1 MYPQLAGG
9 LSVVPHIIIVATL
22 SSFPVLII
30 NAVAVIATTV
40 SYFLLLHNILDDCY
54 VGDGTGTTFFLFCF
68 SDRIIVTLGF
78 Y

>member
-1 MYPQLAGG
+1 MSKSCFPKILKPMYPQLAGG

-40 SYFLLLHNILDDCY
+40 SYFLLLHNILDDCW
-54 VGDGTGTTFFLFCF
+54 
-68 SDRIIVTLGF
+68 
-78 Y
+78 